1 MENNRLVQLVAAVI
15 DVLVFPVLFVVAL
28 STRAFHHSRR
38 ESPRIGWG
46 STPLINNVYWSRALR
61 HAGFKSET
69 FMFNHYSINKR
80 SDFDRLLVEEFRW
93 CPVPLRPYLGF
104 MSALLNYDIVV
115 TSFNGFML
123 VTPILRRLQALLFKV
138 AGMKTV
144 VMPFG
149 SDAYVYSRV
158 RSSTLLQGLLM
169 SYPAASREQRKISRD
184 VDYWCLHAD
193 VLIPGVMGMDGL
205 GRWDVVV
212 PSALSLDLE
221 NWPPAHRKSRAD
233 GRLETVT
240 VCHSPNHRGFKGT
253 EFIIEAVEQL
263 RREGLLVEL
272 RILEGLS
279 NEEVCRLLREDV
291 DIFVDQLVFTGHG
304 MSALEGMASCL
315 PVVCNLEDE
324 YYLLPARRWSFF
336 GECPLVSAE
345 PENLVKVLRELVTKP
360 ELRTELG
367 NLGRQYVEKYHGLD
381 SSRYLFTA
389 VIDYLCGRRASLI
402 DLFHPLTSDYVK
414 RSPRIVPPLDKNRL
428 KLS

>member
-1 MENNRLVQLVAAVI
+1 MGNNLPIRLVAAVI
-15 DVLVFPVLFVVAL
+15 DVLVLPFVFAVAL
-28 STRAFHHSRR
+28 FSRAIHHSRLD
-38 ESPRIGWG
+38 SPRIVWG
-46 STPLINNVYWSRALR
+46 STPLINNIYWSMALR

-104 MSALLNYDIVV
+104 ISALLNYEVVV
-115 TSFNGFML
+115 TSFSGFML
-123 VTPILRRLQALLFKV
+123 VTPILRRLQAVIFNV
-138 AGMKTV
+138 AGIKTV

-149 SDAYVYSRV
+149 SDAYVYSRI
-158 RSSTLLQGLLM
+158 RSSTLLHGLLM
-169 SYPAASREQRKISRD
+169 SYPAASREQRKIGRD
-184 VDYWCLHAD
+184 VDYWCSHAD
-193 VLIPGVMGMDGL
+193 VLIPGVMGMDGI

-221 NWPPAHRKSRAD
+221 NWFPTHPMSAAD

-240 VCHSPNHRGFKGT
+240 VCHSPNHWGFKGT

-263 RREGLLVEL
+263 RREGLLVDL

-279 NEEVCRLLREDV
+279 NEEVRRLLREDV
-291 DIFVDQLVFTGHG
+291 DILVDQIVFTGHG
-304 MSALEGMASCL
+304 MSALEGMASGL

-324 YYLLPARRWSFF
+324 HYLLPARRWSFF

-345 PENLVKVLRELVTKP
+345 PENLVRVLRELVTKP

-381 SSRYLFTA
+381 SSIFLFTA
-389 VIDYLCGRRASLI
+389 VIDYLYGRRVSLM
-402 DLFHPLTSDYVK
+402 DLYHPLTSDYVK
-414 RSPRIVPPLDKNRL
+414 RLPRIVPPLEKNRL